1 VFICCRLSNRSDVTY
16 IAVHIRRTDMLK
28 FAGEDYGVVYL
39 YKSVE
44 YMLNRFHDRC
54 LLFVVCSDNMTWSQ
68 TNFEAALSINTP
80 VFSGKCLPQVTFF
93 AGRNAAQD
101 MTVLVSCN
109 HTILTMG
116 TFGWWSAY
124 LAGGLVI
131 YSKKY
136 PPDWN
141 PLYKKA
147 LMTRSSDVNLP
158 SWIGLS

>member
-1 VFICCRLSNRSDVTY
+1 
-16 IAVHIRRTDMLK
+16 MLK
-28 FAGEDYGVVYL
+28 FSGEDYGVAYL
-39 YKSVE
+39 HKSIK

-54 LLFVVCSDNMTWSQ
+54 LLFVVCSDDMTWSQ
-68 TNFEAALSINTP
+68 ANFQAALSNNTA
-80 VFSGKCLPQVTFF
+80 VFTGKCLPQVTFF
-93 AGRNAAQD
+93 AGRNAVQD

-124 LAGGLVI
+124 LSGGLAI

-136 PPDWN
+136 PPLWN
-141 PLYKKA
+141 SGYNKP
-147 LMTRSSDVNLP
+147 LMTRSNDVYLP